1 MQIVYKLNNLT
12 PEEIKIVEG
21 KNETAD
27 WDMWDGHAGRIKL
40 INLFFFTQRK
50 FNGLITRYGC
60 GHSGIGKEI
69 RKI

>member
-1 MQIVYKLNNLT
+1 MNNFATEL
-12 PEEIKIVEG
+12 IAIIR
-21 KNETAD
+21 D
-27 WDMWDGHAGRIKL
+27 AGLAERY
-40 INLFFFTQRK
+40 NLSTYFFTQRK